1 MANFSLP
8 APFEPEKTAYI
19 HDRTTRP
26 ARPATSNNDLVRRFA
41 GFGLGLVF
49 AAFMLAIAFQVRAG
63 WENHREWVV
72 AMSGPFYALGG
83 IAIGH
88 LLFRKRLEAAA
99 PALLFLFLAALFA
112 GFDIA
117 ADANDASMTARD
129 VLSILGGVALGISIA
144 CAVFAVTWVELRN
157 PTKAPPPQM

>member
-26 ARPATSNNDLVRRFA
+26 ARPAISRSDLVRRFA
-41 GFGLGLVF
+41 GFGIGLVI
-49 AAFMLAIAFQVRAG
+49 AAFMIAIAFQVRDG

-83 IAIGH
+83 IALGH
-88 LLFRKRLEAAA
+88 LLYRKKLEAAA
-99 PALLFLFLAALFA
+99 PALLFLVLAAVVA

-117 ADANDASMTARD
+117 ADADDADMAIRD
-129 VLSILGGVALGISIA
+129 ALSIIGGILLAISIA
-144 CAVFAVTWVELRN
+144 CAVFAVIWVELRN
-157 PTKAPPPQM
+157 PTRVPPPQM

>member
-8 APFEPEKTAYI
+8 APFEPEKSSFI

-26 ARPATSNNDLVRRFA
+26 ARPTTSNNALVRRFA
-41 GFGLGLVF
+41 GFGLGLVLD
-49 AAFMLAIAFQVRAG
+49 AFMLAIAFQARDG

-83 IAIGH
+83 IALGH
-88 LLFRKRLEAAA
+88 LLYRKKLEAAA
-99 PALLFLFLAALFA
+99 PALLFLVLAALIA

-117 ADANDASMTARD
+117 ADAGDADMALRD
-129 VLSILGGVALGISIA
+129 ALSIGGGVVLAISIA
-144 CAVFAVTWVELRN
+144 CAVFAVLWVELRS

>member
-8 APFEPEKTAYI
+8 APFEPEKSSFI

-26 ARPATSNNDLVRRFA
+26 ARPAVSNNDLVRRFA

-49 AAFMLAIAFQVRAG
+49 AAFMLAIAFQVRDG

-88 LLFRKRLEAAA
+88 LLYRKKLEAVA

-117 ADANDASMTARD
+117 ADADDASMTARD
-129 VLSILGGVALGISIA
+129 VLSIIGGICLAISIA
-144 CAVFAVTWVELRN
+144 CAVFAVLWVELRN
-157 PTKAPPPQM
+157 PTKVPPPQM

>member
-8 APFEPEKTAYI
+8 APFEPEKSSFI

-49 AAFMLAIAFQVRAG
+49 AAFMLAIAFQVRDG

-88 LLFRKRLEAAA
+88 LLYRKKLEAVA
-99 PALLFLFLAALFA
+99 PALLFLVVAAALA
-112 GFDIA
+112 GIDIA

-129 VLSILGGVALGISIA
+129 LLSISGGIALAISIA
-144 CAVFAVTWVELRN
+144 CAVFAVLWVELRS

>member
-8 APFEPEKTAYI
+8 APFEPEKSTFI
-19 HDRTTRP
+19 HDRSTRP
-26 ARPATSNNDLVRRFA
+26 ARPAIARGDLLRRFA
-41 GFGLGLVF
+41 GLGMGLVI
-49 AAFMLAIAFQVRAG
+49 AALMVAIAFQVRDG

-88 LLFRKRLEAAA
+88 LLARQKWEPVA
-99 PALLFLFLAALFA
+99 PALIFLVLAALFA

-117 ADANDASMTARD
+117 ADADEADMALRDA
-129 VLSILGGVALGISIA
+129 LSIIGGILLAISIA
-144 CAVFAVTWVELRN
+144 CALFAVLWVEIRT

>member
-26 ARPATSNNDLVRRFA
+26 APPAASRGDLVRRFT

-49 AAFMLAIAFQVRAG
+49 SAFLLAIAFQVRDG
-63 WENHREWVV
+63 WDNHREWVV

-88 LLFRKRLEAAA
+88 LLARKQFAPLA
-99 PALLFLFLAALFA
+99 PALLFLFFAALFA
-112 GFDIA
+112 LFDLLADA
-117 ADANDASMTARD
+117 ADADMTARD
-129 VLSILGGVALGISIA
+129 VLSIIGGILLGISIA
-144 CAVFAVTWVELRN
+144 CAIFAVLWVELRN
-157 PTKAPPPQM
+157 PTKVPPPQM

>member
-19 HDRTTRP
+19 HDRTNRP
-26 ARPATSNNDLVRRFA
+26 ARPTTSNNDLVRRFA

-49 AAFMLAIAFQVRAG
+49 AAFMLAIAFQVRDG

-83 IAIGH
+83 IALGH
-88 LLFRKRLEAAA
+88 LLYRKKLEAAA
-99 PALLFLFLAALFA
+99 PALLFLVLAAVVA
-112 GFDIA
+112 GSDIA
-117 ADANDASMTARD
+117 ADADDADMALRD
-129 VLSILGGVALGISIA
+129 ALSIIGGILLAISIA
-144 CAVFAVTWVELRN
+144 CAVFAVIWVELRN
-157 PTKAPPPQM
+157 PTRVPPPQM

>member
-8 APFEPEKTAYI
+8 APFEPEKSSFI

-26 ARPATSNNDLVRRFA
+26 ARPTTSNNDLVRRFA
-41 GFGLGLVF
+41 GFGLGLVL
-49 AAFMLAIAFQVRAG
+49 AAFMLAIAFQARDG

-72 AMSGPFYALGG
+72 AMSGPFFALGG
-83 IAIGH
+83 IALGH
-88 LLFRKRLEAAA
+88 LLYRKKLEAAA
-99 PALLFLFLAALFA
+99 PALLFLVLAALIA

-117 ADANDASMTARD
+117 ADADDADMALRD
-129 VLSILGGVALGISIA
+129 ALSIGGGVVLAISIA
-144 CAVFAVTWVELRN
+144 CAVFAVLWVELRS

>member
-19 HDRTTRP
+19 HDRSNRP
-26 ARPATSNNDLVRRFA
+26 AAPATSRGDLVRRFS
-41 GFGLGLVF
+41 GFGLGLLF

-63 WENHREWVV
+63 WDNHREWVV

-88 LLFRKRLEAAA
+88 LLYRQKWEAVA
-99 PALLFLFLAALFA
+99 PALLFLVLAAAVA
-112 GFDIA
+112 GVDIV
-117 ADANDASMTARD
+117 ADANDADMTLRD
-129 VLSILGGVALGISIA
+129 VLSIGGGILLAISIA
-144 CAVFAVTWVELRN
+144 CAIFAVLWVELRN